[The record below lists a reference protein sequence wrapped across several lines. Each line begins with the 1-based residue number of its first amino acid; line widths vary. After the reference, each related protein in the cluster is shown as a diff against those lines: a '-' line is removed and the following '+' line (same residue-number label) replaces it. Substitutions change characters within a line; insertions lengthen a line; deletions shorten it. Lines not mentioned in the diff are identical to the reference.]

1 MATIKSQKYK
11 ICGNRFAVLNDNPN
25 FISAI
30 KEIRTLTGSGLK
42 EAKDAYEG
50 IAPLY
55 FELIK
60 DGSQKS
66 LFNEKSLID
75 IQAYGGNVTLE
86 STSGIKNMLGE
97 KEIEERYRLRAKNAL
112 KRYIK
117 KLIDNDQ
124 IEHAKE
130 TLNMLLI
137 ME

>member
-1 MATIKSQKYK
+1 MATIKSHKYK
-11 ICGNRFAVLNDNPN
+11 IWGNRFAVNDPQN

-75 IQAYGGNVTLE
+75 IQEYGGNVTLE
-86 STSGIKNMLGE
+86 STSGIKDMLGE
-97 KEIEERYRLRAKNAL
+97 KAIEERYRIRAKNAL

-124 IEHAKE
+124 VQHAQE
-130 TLNMLLI
+130 IINTLLI
-137 ME
+137 MK

>member
-11 ICGNRFAVLNDNPN
+11 ICGNRFQSFTQNQT

-75 IQAYGGNVTLE
+75 IQAYGVNVILE
-86 STSGIKNMLGE
+86 SLSGKCTLGE
-97 KEIEERYRLRAKNAL
+97 KEIEERYRIRAKNAL

-130 TLNMLLI
+130 TLNMFLI